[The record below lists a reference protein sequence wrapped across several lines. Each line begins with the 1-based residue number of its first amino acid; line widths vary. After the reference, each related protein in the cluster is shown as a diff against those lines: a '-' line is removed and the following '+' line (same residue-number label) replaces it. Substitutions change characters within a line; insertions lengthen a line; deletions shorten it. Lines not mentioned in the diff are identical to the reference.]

1 MNAQALQERWEVSGE
16 KLFQLESDQKEL
28 KRANALIARLRAEID
43 VLKDE
48 KAEQAKTISEAYHHI
63 SVSGNL
69 QKKWA
74 IKFVARKLGISF
86 K

>member
-1 MNAQALQERWEVSGE
+1 MSGLALQERWEVPGE
-16 KLFQLESDQKEL
+16 RLFQLESDQKEL
-28 KRANALIARLRAEID
+28 KRANALIARLRAEIE

-48 KAEQAKTISEAYHHI
+48 KAGQAKTFSEAYHHI
-63 SVSGNL
+63 SVIGNL

-74 IKFVARKLGISF
+74 IKFVAHRLGISF